1 MFPNLSVRERQ
12 VLDLLV
18 DEEGISVK
26 DLGKRLDVSAV
37 TIRNILNQLS
47 EKGVVV
53 RTWGG
58 ATPAFHPEIVER
70 QRSHPA
76 AKAAIAARAAEL
88 VRDGDAIMVEAGTTT
103 SLIGRHLLGKR
114 DVHVVSN
121 SMLFVPF
128 ARANPSLQLTIV
140 GGTFHAMTESLLGPL
155 ALRELEQ
162 YHVRT
167 AFVGTDGFSLRDG
180 ASTHLVEGA
189 EIVRTMRDRAEQTVL
204 LADSSKYG
212 KVGFASVLGLNDISM
227 IITDEGL
234 PAEARDELAE
244 AGVELVLVSL

>member
-1 MFPNLSVRERQ
+1 

-18 DEEGISVK
+18 EEEGISVT

-37 TIRNILNQLS
+37 TVRNILNQLS

-70 QRSHPA
+70 QRSNPA
-76 AKAAIAARAAEL
+76 AKAAIAARGAQY
-88 VRDGDAIMVEAGTTT
+88 VQDSDAIMVEAGTTT

-128 ARANPSLQLTIV
+128 ARANPALRLTIV
-140 GGTFHAMTESLLGPL
+140 GGSFHAVTESLVGPL

-162 YHVRT
+162 FHVHT
-167 AFVGTDGFSLRDG
+167 AFVGTDGFSVASG
-180 ASTHLVEGA
+180 ATTHLVEGA
-189 EIVRTMRDRAEQTVL
+189 EIVRTMRAHADRTVL

-212 KVGFASVLGLNDISM
+212 RVGFARVLDLREIDV
-227 IITDEGL
+227 IITDDGL
-234 PAEARDELAE
+234 PQDAREEIAET
-244 AGVELVLVSL
+244 GVELILVTP